1 MKVIQSVH
9 DLITKTGP
17 MRTQVYRPKSDGQ
30 FASIIFYSEIFQQT
44 APIARMATML
54 TGHGFVVLVPEIFH
68 ELNPIGTVL
77 GYDEAGKNKG
87 NQDKSIKPLEQHD
100 SDTQALVDFALS
112 QAYCSNKIGTI
123 GVCIGGHLAYRAA
136 LNADVCAA
144 FCLYPTDIH
153 SGSLP
158 SLAGNDSL
166 SRTKDIHAE
175 LVMVFGK
182 QDPHVSSEGRKIIY
196 QALEAQGIDFT
207 WQEVNAEHA
216 FMRDEDERY
225 DAALA
230 LQMYTHA
237 VSLFNRVLK

>member
-1 MKVIQSVH
+1 MVWG
-9 DLITKTGP
+9 L
-17 MRTQVYRPKSDGQ
+17 
-30 FASIIFYSEIFQQT
+30 E
-44 APIARMATML
+44 ARYL
-54 TGHGFVVLVPEIFH
+54 RLP
-68 ELNPIGTVL
+68 
-77 GYDEAGKNKG
+77 D
-87 NQDKSIKPLEQHD
+87 
-100 SDTQALVDFALS
+100 
-112 QAYCSNKIGTI
+112 
-123 GVCIGGHLAYRAA
+123 
-136 LNADVCAA
+136 
-144 FCLYPTDIH
+144 LYPTDIH